1 MSQVKVFGTDTCEM
15 TQDTREYL
23 DRLGVIY
30 DYIDIEADR
39 AAAQWVRGQNGGKE
53 RTPTLDIAGKILVE
67 PGDAQLEQ
75 VLRSKQI
82 LG

>member
-1 MSQVKVFGTDTCEM
+1 MA
-15 TQDTREYL
+15 QDTRDYL
-23 DRLGVIY
+23 DRRGVIY

-53 RTPTLDIAGKILVE
+53 RTPTVDIAGKILVE

-75 VLRSKQI
+75 VLRNKHI
-82 LG
+82 LD